1 MNVRTIPGA
10 LALVGLLSLISV
22 GCGGA
27 GDAEPESAAETAP
40 RPAALEDEIDAG
52 QAELVAAADRVE
64 DASGAPIEGVALD
77 GTTLEVWKTS
87 TCGCCGKWVDHMK
100 AAGFEVAVHE
110 VSQQELTGVKRGKG
124 ITPELA
130 SCHTAEIGGYVVEGH
145 VPAED
150 LKRLLAERPAD
161 VEGIAVPGM
170 PTGSPGME
178 DPDRPADAY
187 DVVTFTSS
195 GETEVFAS
203 H

>member
-1 MNVRTIPGA
+1 MTIPTDLAAVA
-10 LALVGLLSLISV
+10 LSALVLTA
-22 GCGGA
+22 CGGSA
-27 GDAEPESAAETAP
+27 DAEAQSAEADARTTLQTASAASGTAEHAEMDHVAMSVD
-40 RPAALEDEIDAG
+40 PAK
-52 QAELVAAADRVE
+52 LVVY
-64 DASGAPIEGVALD
+64 
-77 GTTLEVWKTS
+77 KTE
-87 TCGCCGKWVDHMK
+87 TCGCCGKWVEHMK
-100 AAGFEVAVHE
+100 QAGFDVEVHDM
-110 VSQQELTGVKRGKG
+110 SQLQLTGVKTEKG

-150 LKRLLAERPAD
+150 LKRLLEEKPDRVA
-161 VEGIAVPGM
+161 GIAVPGM

-178 DPDRPADAY
+178 DPTRPADPY